1 MLFRRPLGRE
11 LVCDASRGCGSERFG
26 RPRGHL
32 GDGWRPGRATG
43 TLPRWEYTLSSG
55 EMHPSANP
63 PTSPPRPPHPQEAV
77 SAGDPGASRS
87 PPTSTADRPRLV
99 QSRRA
104 GPAPER
110 YSKES
115 RPLGRV
121 IQGYGEEAG
130 WPEVRWIPAQSWEP
144 RAGEGCG
151 ARARRPLGLWV
162 RCSPPHLGWGGSGH
176 LLPVSLAQP
185 ATDLNPC
192 RKNMNPGHKSSP
204 FLPRPSLSYL
214 PSLRS

>member
-130 WPEVRWIPAQSWEP
+130 WPEVRWILAQSWEP
-144 RAGEGCG
+144 RAGEGM
-151 ARARRPLGLWV
+151 
-162 RCSPPHLGWGGSGH
+162 WGKSQAASGPVGP
-176 LLPVSLAQP
+176 LLPPPFGLGRLWALAP
-185 ATDLNPC
+185 SV
-192 RKNMNPGHKSSP
+192 PGTTSD
-204 FLPRPSLSYL
+204 
-214 PSLRS
+214 